1 MIAAHALACII
12 EKQPEFREPESYDK
26 YACPLFQREMLFPS
40 SKAVFCTD
48 ILDILEQ
55 ATSASVYRMSRD
67 ADNGLSVSV
76 SFLPT
81 GDIHLTC
88 CHLLQSGLSALLT
101 F

>member
-12 EKQPEFREPESYDK
+12 EKQPEFREPESFDK

-55 ATSASVYRMSRD
+55 AASASVYRMSRD
-67 ADNGLSVSV
+67 ADQWRMVCQYQ
-76 SFLPT
+76 F
-81 GDIHLTC
+81 HFY
-88 CHLLQSGLSALLT
+88 LQETYILHVAIFSNLDCLHY
-101 F
+101 